1 MNRAKINFI
10 LNSKVSKG
18 ELHVSSKNFYDH
30 MNKVF
35 LYSLLFLFV
44 VVTGCKED
52 DEDQCCDPT
61 NPECPNY
68 DPCINESPVTAEFK
82 IYDDVFSGGPNADQ
96 WFEDDKIYRGRIK
109 FEAVEDSANYIWYL
123 GAETITGTEF
133 KEVIKN
139 TGDLLPGTYTAAL
152 VVDKEPNTFCFPEDD
167 GRDSIF
173 KTFDIVGV
181 CDLMIMNKF
190 KGVFESAPQDSVI
203 IEMYPWEFLPGNTI
217 RVPSCEPNADVA
229 YVNFAND
236 GDTIFDGSAG
246 GILNRY
252 FERFSVDP
260 FIPVGYLEVSED
272 GTCIA
277 EYEMYDELRV
287 FNGRIIE

>member
-1 MNRAKINFI
+1 MKAN
-10 LNSKVSKG
+10 KG
-18 ELHVSSKNFYDH
+18 IKT
-30 MNKVF
+30 
-35 LYSLLFLFV
+35 LLLMGAV
-44 VVTGCKED
+44 VLLAQCCKPD
-52 DEDQCCDPT
+52 DEPTPPCDDPA
-61 NPECPNY
+61 NPDCPNY
-68 DPCINESPVTAEFK
+68 DPCIMESPVTAEFK
-82 IYDDVFSGGPNADQ
+82 IYDDVFSGGPNADK

-109 FEAVEDSANYIWYL
+109 FEAVEDSAQYTWYL
-123 GAETITGTEF
+123 GAETIMGTEF

-139 TGDLLPGTYTAAL
+139 TGDLPPGTYTAAL
-152 VVDKEPNTFCFPEDD
+152 VVDKEPNAFCFPNDD

-190 KGVFESAPQDSVI
+190 KGVFDSAPEDSVI

-236 GDTIFDGSAG
+236 GDTIFDGSAS

-252 FERFSVDP
+252 FERFSNQP
-260 FIPVGYLEVSED
+260 FLPVGYLEVSED
-272 GTCIA
+272 GICKA

-287 FNGRIIE
+287 FNGRILE